1 MCLINQVK
9 NCLLASEKHVK
20 NVKLKILGIRN
31 KMLYKINDF
40 LLDIIFPKR
49 CVCGKWD
56 TLICE
61 ECFKEISQEKTQL
74 CPICKKLSGNGKTC
88 SSCRAKS
95 NLTGVMILGEHK
107 GKLKQFIWE
116 YKYNFKRDLGAPLGR
131 ILADRFGNFIIQKNF
146 LITTVPISKKR
157 KNWRGFNQS
166 ELLARQLSV
175 SLNVEY
181 GGLLT
186 KMNTKSQVG
195 LGRKDRIK
203 NIKKSIRL
211 KDGDKI
217 IKKILLVDDVY
228 TSGATLEEC
237 AKVLREAGAREVWGL
252 VLSRE

>member
-1 MCLINQVK
+1 MINQVK

-20 NVKLKILGIRN
+20 NVKLKTLGIRN
-31 KMLYKINDF
+31 EMLYKINDF

-61 ECFKEISQEKTQL
+61 ECFNEISQEKTQL

-88 SSCRAKS
+88 LSCRGKS

-107 GKLKQFIWE
+107 GRLKKFIWE
-116 YKYNFKRDLGAPLGR
+116 YKYNFKKDLSIPLAKL
-131 ILADRFGNFIIQKNF
+131 LADRFGEFVKQKHL
-146 LITTVPISKKR
+146 LITAVPISKKR
-157 KNWRGFNQS
+157 KNWRGYNQS

-175 SLNVEY
+175 SLNLEY
-181 GGLLT
+181 RDLLT
-186 KMNTKSQVG
+186 KKNTKSQVG

-203 NIKKSIRL
+203 NIKNLIRL
-211 KDGDKI
+211 KDGEKI
-217 IKKILLVDDVY
+217 NKKILLVDDVY
-228 TSGATLEEC
+228 TSGTTLEEC
-237 AKVLREAGAREVWGL
+237 AKALREAGAREVWGL